1 MGEASRWHSWVD
13 GRLNL
18 SRLAGADRPVQI
30 PKHLLERLWRPRL
43 VFSPAKAIRILSSHL
58 EETHRTVVS
67 PDQII
72 TVSHKVEIA
81 MYCTMDLFYY
91 PVDTSL
97 CDLSIINVESDDNE
111 FVLRWIGDDRS
122 PFRASKKSIDFDPK
136 RGTTSDSFVFFPAL
150 PLFLVD
156 DLADGKRR
164 TRLVARF
171 AFQRKLLGIMMD
183 PLVPSVF
190 PVVLSW
196 TGFWLGPH
204 AAKTRAILVSL
215 CMVLQT
221 FQQSGFVAPRHH
233 NRHIQTVD
241 VWFVA
246 CHVFIIASLLELVLV
261 SNAVQS
267 RKSNAADSRED
278 LHLEVA
284 AADANL
290 MGKVGLNFRR
300 VQLSPE
306 EMDDSCK
313 TLFPAS
319 FVLVAF
325 MHASAFG
332 WPLLQNTDPA
342 SLSALPI
349 RLAL

>member
-1 MGEASRWHSWVD
+1 
-13 GRLNL
+13 
-18 SRLAGADRPVQI
+18 
-30 PKHLLERLWRPRL
+30 
-43 VFSPAKAIRILSSHL
+43 
-58 EETHRTVVS
+58 
-67 PDQII
+67 
-72 TVSHKVEIA
+72 

-156 DLADGKRR
+156 DLADGK
-164 TRLVARF
+164 F

-261 SNAVQS
+261 SNAVRLLTSFKHYPIFSSAVYIYIFFYFHYLAKYFTERMPPHSAKIQWTFSGKAFAPFAYFERLDAPQS
-267 RKSNAADSRED
+267 RGFPSE
-278 LHLEVA
+278 L
-284 AADANL
+284 
-290 MGKVGLNFRR
+290 GKVVGAICRQDF
-300 VQLSPE
+300 S
-306 EMDDSCK
+306 S
-313 TLFPAS
+313 
-319 FVLVAF
+319 
-325 MHASAFG
+325 
-332 WPLLQNTDPA
+332 
-342 SLSALPI
+342 
-349 RLAL
+349 

>member
-1 MGEASRWHSWVD
+1 KSISFSALVRHSWVD

-18 SRLAGADRPVQI
+18 SRLAGADRPIQI

-58 EETHRTVVS
+58 EETRRIVVS

-72 TVSHKVEIA
+72 TVSLKVEIA

-156 DLADGKRR
+156 DLDDGKRR

-183 PLVPSVF
+183 PMVPSVF

-261 SNAVQS
+261 SNAVS
-267 RKSNAADSRED
+267 AC
-278 LHLEVA
+278 
-284 AADANL
+284 
-290 MGKVGLNFRR
+290 
-300 VQLSPE
+300 LS
-306 EMDDSCK
+306 
-313 TLFPAS
+313 
-319 FVLVAF
+319 
-325 MHASAFG
+325 G
-332 WPLLQNTDPA
+332 
-342 SLSALPI
+342 
-349 RLAL
+349 